1 MKRVYV
7 LVLSFCLLCASVFS
21 KEVEIPFTC
30 EKDGRISIL
39 FSDEQFNYLFF
50 LDTAST
56 DNVLFNNGYS
66 KLSEKLGID
75 IKESLIEFLT
85 QNNPDK
91 SKAEINAYAEEYIKT
106 AGIQF
111 SIGGLKYKDFAAP
124 EVNFVYRPEENSKI
138 DFSKYDGIIN
148 LDFFGDVNNIL
159 IDYKD
164 KKIKINS
171 TEKLKNAVTYEK
183 FNQLNLYLVEV
194 SLNGIKQQALIDT
207 GASCLFLRDNYKDS
221 SRVTEE
227 KLLSSLQEAKSESH
241 AESKIKIK
249 LQIGS
254 FEEKITGIYPDIN
267 NYNLTDSAGKVLQ
280 NINLLGYEVFKNH
293 KIQIDFNKKEFRIE

>member
-1 MKRVYV
+1 MKRAYV
-7 LVLSFCLLCASVFS
+7 FLLCLCLLCASAFT

-39 FSDEQFNYLFF
+39 FSDDQFNYLFF

-66 KLSEKLGID
+66 KLSEKLGTD
-75 IKESLIEFLT
+75 IKESLIEYLT

-91 SKAEINAYAEEYIKT
+91 SKAEINAYAEEYLKT

-111 SIGGLKYKDFAAP
+111 NIGDLKYKDFAVP
-124 EVNFVYRPEENSKI
+124 EVTFVYRPEENSKI
-138 DFSKYDGIIN
+138 DFEKYDGIIN
-148 LDFFGDVNNIL
+148 LDFFGDVKNIL

-171 TEKLKNAVTYEK
+171 DEKLKYSVSYEK
-183 FNQLNLYLVEV
+183 FTQLNLYLVEV
-194 SLNGIKQQALIDT
+194 SLNGVKQQALIDT

-221 SRVTEE
+221 SRITEE
-227 KLLSSLQEAKSESH
+227 KLLNSLQQAKADSH
-241 AESKIKIK
+241 AESKIKVK
-249 LQIGS
+249 LQIGRW
-254 FEEKITGIYPDIN
+254 EEKITGIYPDIN
-267 NYNLTDSAGKVLQ
+267 NYNLTDNAEKVLQ
-280 NINLLGYEVFKNH
+280 NINLLGYDVFKNH
-293 KIQIDFNKKEFRIE
+293 KIQFDFNKKEFRIE

>member
-7 LVLSFCLLCASVFS
+7 LVLSFCLLCAAAFS

-30 EKDGRISIL
+30 EKDGRISVL
-39 FSDEQFNYLFF
+39 FSDDQFNYLFF

-66 KLSEKLGID
+66 KLSEKLGTD
-75 IKESLIEFLT
+75 IKESLIEYLT

-111 SIGGLKYKDFAAP
+111 NIGDLKYKDFAVP
-124 EVNFVYRPEENSKI
+124 EVTFVYRPEENSKI
-138 DFSKYDGIIN
+138 DFEKYDGIIN
-148 LDFFGDVNNIL
+148 LDFFGDVKNIL

-171 TEKLKNAVTYEK
+171 DEKLKYSVSYEK
-183 FNQLNLYLVEV
+183 FTQLNLYLVEV
-194 SLNGIKQQALIDT
+194 SLNGVKQQALIDT

-221 SRVTEE
+221 SHITEE
-227 KLLSSLQEAKSESH
+227 KLLNSLQQAKADSH
-241 AESKIKIK
+241 AESKIKVK
-249 LQIGS
+249 LQIGRW
-254 FEEKITGIYPDIN
+254 EEKITGIYPDIN
-267 NYNLTDSAGKVLQ
+267 NYNLTDNAGKVLQ
-280 NINLLGYEVFKNH
+280 NINLLGYDVFKNH
-293 KIQIDFNKKEFRIE
+293 KIQIDFNSKEFRIE